1 MTEAT
6 APAHVHAS
14 WTPNQEAARREIIDA
29 AADLVGEHGLS
40 ACTFRSVAA
49 RAGVTKSTVNY
60 YFDDANELMDLSVG
74 EVFER
79 VARFARESVRSAPDA
94 SAALGFMVRL
104 FMGRE
109 KLPTAFKFRESML
122 WPAYTA
128 HAWKR
133 GAKERILRGLETL
146 RSVVQLALE
155 RAPMSTAGRGAAR
168 HVGAQLPDRC
178 HGPEHGRAARP
189 GRDRSRGDRTQ
200 RRRDRSRALLREQ

>member
-1 MTEAT
+1 
-6 APAHVHAS
+6 
-14 WTPNQEAARREIIDA
+14 
-29 AADLVGEHGLS
+29 
-40 ACTFRSVAA
+40 
-49 RAGVTKSTVNY
+49 
-60 YFDDANELMDLSVG
+60 MDLSVG

-133 GAKERILRGLETL
+133 GAKECILRGLETL
-146 RSVVQLALE
+146 RDVFVLALE
-155 RAPMSTAGRGAAR
+155 RAPMSTEDAAR
-168 HVGAQLPDRC
+168 RATSVHNYLTGAMVRNMVEPLDR
-178 HGPEHGRAARP
+178 EEIARAVTALSGVAIDPARC
-189 GRDRSRGDRTQ
+189 
-200 RRRDRSRALLREQ
+200 